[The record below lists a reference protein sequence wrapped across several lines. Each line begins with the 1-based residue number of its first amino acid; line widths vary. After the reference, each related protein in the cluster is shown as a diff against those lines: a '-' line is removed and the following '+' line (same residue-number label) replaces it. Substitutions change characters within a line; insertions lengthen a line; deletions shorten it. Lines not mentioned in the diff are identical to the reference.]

1 MKNKT
6 AEPLELAHYI
16 NKFLSEYAPSHL
28 TNSDNTLDSYGT
40 ALTLYMGYL
49 ETQRG
54 ITPDKFSP
62 ECFDQQHIEGWL
74 EWLSGERKCG
84 AGSVPKNS
92 SSQKWGMAC
101 VMEMLS
107 IVEQC

>member
-54 ITPDKFSP
+54 ITPDKFSRSASTSS
-62 ECFDQQHIEGWL
+62 ISKSGWNGCPGKGSAAPGVYRKTPPL
-74 EWLSGERKCG
+74 KSGVWRVLWVCE
-84 AGSVPKNS
+84 A
-92 SSQKWGMAC
+92 
-101 VMEMLS
+101 L
-107 IVEQC
+107 

>member
-74 EWLSGERKCG
+74 EWLSGEGSAAPGVYRKTPPLKSGVWRVLWICE
-84 AGSVPKNS
+84 A
-92 SSQKWGMAC
+92 
-101 VMEMLS
+101 L
-107 IVEQC
+107 

>member
-40 ALTLYMGYL
+40 ALTL
-49 ETQRG
+49 
-54 ITPDKFSP
+54 
-62 ECFDQQHIEGWL
+62 
-74 EWLSGERKCG
+74 
-84 AGSVPKNS
+84 
-92 SSQKWGMAC
+92 
-101 VMEMLS
+101 
-107 IVEQC
+107 

>member
-6 AEPLELAHYI
+6 AEPMERAHYI

-92 SSQKWGMAC
+92 SSQKWSMAC
-101 VMEMLS
+101 VMDM
-107 IVEQC
+107 